1 MKGAKKTKRVYECDR
16 VVRYRYERG
25 PNVNQSL
32 SELGGLHVFVGDPM
46 QAEISVGL
54 RVYLQRLK
62 HFENS
67 LSSIKTYRFRLHDLF

>member
-1 MKGAKKTKRVYECDR
+1 
-16 VVRYRYERG
+16 
-25 PNVNQSL
+25 VNQSL